1 MAVISN
7 LYIDQGTD
15 FSAVIDVV
23 DANGD
28 VVDLTGYT
36 VAAQIRKTYG
46 SSSATASF
54 TATVSSAASGKITL
68 TLTDTVTAAIDAG
81 RYVYD
86 VNVTSSGGTV
96 TRVIEGQAVITPGVT
111 R

>member
-28 VVDLTGYT
+28 AVDLTGYT

-54 TATVSSAASGKITL
+54 TATVSNAASGKITL
-68 TLTDTVTAAIDAG
+68 TLTDTVTAAIDSG